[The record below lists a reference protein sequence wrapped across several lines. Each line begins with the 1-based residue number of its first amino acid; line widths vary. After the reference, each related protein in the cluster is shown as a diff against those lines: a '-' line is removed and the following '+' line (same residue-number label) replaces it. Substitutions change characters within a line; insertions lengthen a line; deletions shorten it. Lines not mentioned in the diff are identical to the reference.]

1 MSQSRRIFLDLN
13 SGWPRASGQQ
23 QGQYRNREICGS
35 RQQILEES
43 GGSRWLPELEK
54 QWEFYKSAVNRLT
67 IVENM
72 NIIVIIIQRNAVTR
86 RST

>member
-1 MSQSRRIFLDLN
+1 MN